1 MMILITGATGRVGG
15 ATLKQL
21 CKRGVPVRALVRNA
35 EKAALMTGP
44 LVETA
49 VGDLG
54 QPRSLEAALEG
65 VTSALLVSPLDP
77 HQVEL
82 QGNFI
87 DAAKRTGRM
96 QVVKISGLGTALD
109 SSVRSGRWHAQTEK
123 YLEDSGLPFTHLRPP
138 FFMQNLLRFAPT
150 IRASGALV
158 GSLNQGKV
166 AMIDVEDIAAVAVMA
181 LTTSA
186 HVGKAY
192 VLTGPEALS
201 YPDVADRLS
210 RSLGRTVTYKDVPLA
225 VMRERLLASGMP
237 EWHVNV
243 QVDFSTALSAG
254 QASTVTD
261 VVEAVTA
268 NPPRTFDQ
276 FIREHIGLF
285 TG

>member
-1 MMILITGATGRVGG
+1 MILITGATGRVGG

-21 CKRGVPVRALVRNA
+21 CSRGVPVRALVRNA
-35 EKAALMTGP
+35 EKAALVAGP
-44 LVETA
+44 LVET
-49 VGDLG
+49 VIGDLA

-65 VTSALLVSPLDP
+65 VMSALLVSPLDP

-87 DAAKRTGRM
+87 DAAKRAGRVH
-96 QVVKISGLGTALD
+96 VVKISGLGTGLD
-109 SSVRSGRWHAQTEK
+109 SPVRSGRWHAQTEK

-138 FFMQNLLRFAPT
+138 FFMQNILRFAPT
-150 IRASGALV
+150 IRASGEFA

-166 AMIDVEDIAAVAVMA
+166 AMIDVEDIAAVAATV

-186 HVGKAY
+186 HAGKAY
-192 VLTGPEALS
+192 ILTGPEALS
-201 YPDVADRLS
+201 YPDVAERLS
-210 RSLGRTVTYKDVPLA
+210 RCLGRAVTYNDAPLE

-237 EWHVNV
+237 TWHVDV

-254 QASTVTD
+254 QASTITD
-261 VVEAVTA
+261 MVEAVTG

-276 FIREHIGLF
+276 FIREHLALF